1 MSAIFRKPVQKPN
14 PLAESR
20 NNHLEKAQS
29 NSLISQDSLLDHPP
43 IIIPS
48 LAAPRSTSLSRYNY
62 PFKPQLRQPAL
73 LLSTEAC
80 TIIVLY
86 ILIPSLKKTPNQDA
100 SYLRTFR
107 FTVLICKV
115 VGFWIIK
122 ICSIL
127 FLRLNMSHSYS
138 LGFYSFCILILL
150 SIPFYPPL
158 LYSTPSP
165 PSTPLHLLPLPSS
178 LRPSAT
184 TPLFL
189 RRITIPHAPLPPLPP
204 LHPPQPHHRPHKN
217 QSHVPNPYPHSKA
230 IPKPLHSYQRR
241 INWFLPKGGWD
252 ER

>member
-1 MSAIFRKPVQKPN
+1 MHHNRSLHSY
-14 PLAESR
+14 PL
-20 NNHLEKAQS
+20 
-29 NSLISQDSLLDHPP
+29 
-43 IIIPS
+43 
-48 LAAPRSTSLSRYNY
+48 
-62 PFKPQLRQPAL
+62 
-73 LLSTEAC
+73 
-80 TIIVLY
+80 
-86 ILIPSLKKTPNQDA
+86 LKKTSNQDA

-107 FTVLICKV
+107 FTFLICKV

-122 ICSIL
+122 NCSIL

-189 RRITIPHAPLPPLPP
+189 RRITIPHAPLPTLPP
-204 LHPPQPHHRPHKN
+204 LHPPPTPPSPPQKPITR
-217 QSHVPNPYPHSKA
+217 
-230 IPKPLHSYQRR
+230 PKPLPAFKGNPQTSSLISMPNQLV
-241 INWFLPKGGWD
+241 FAKGGWD